1 MSSLPF
7 DSHKHSHNWLF
18 TTLLFSLA
26 CRMIHWMQLYHTASF
41 ISGVKNRNFIFFGY
55 TSLSRPFPT
64 LSTLIKK
71 PFEVTTTSEICVG
84 TITAFIDVIGL
95 SIITSRFFDVRTNY
109 SSFFFS
115 SFLPGEC
122 VLRTDAHAPQY
133 SHSDIALLLPA
144 RAQWLPLTRSSDDS
158 PSRFKRS
165 WTRYVSSILYR
176 KFTNSFSKGLSR
188 ITGRGS
194 YGGTNGGIW
203 DERVVKSIPLK

>member
-1 MSSLPF
+1 MDLHYQSIHPSIPFHSLSIPSNPLQTISKSSPNNNNILSLSSLPF

-71 PFEVTTTSEICVG
+71 PFEFTTTSEICVG

-109 SSFFFS
+109 SS
-115 SFLPGEC
+115 SFLFISTWR
-122 VLRTDAHAPQY
+122 V
-133 SHSDIALLLPA
+133 
-144 RAQWLPLTRSSDDS
+144 RSSD
-158 PSRFKRS
+158 
-165 WTRYVSSILYR
+165 WCTCTTILA
-176 KFTNSFSKGLSR
+176 
-188 ITGRGS
+188 
-194 YGGTNGGIW
+194 
-203 DERVVKSIPLK
+203 